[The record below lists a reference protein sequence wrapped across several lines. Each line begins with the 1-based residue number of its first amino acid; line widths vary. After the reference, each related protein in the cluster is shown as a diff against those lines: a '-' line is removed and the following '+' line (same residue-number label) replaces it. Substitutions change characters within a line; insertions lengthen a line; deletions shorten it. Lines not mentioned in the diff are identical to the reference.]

1 MIIEDG
7 RLLCIR
13 KEDEQ
18 GLYALLPGGGQ
29 EPGEPLHEALR
40 RECREEVNAEIEIHD
55 LRYVRDYISTNHE
68 FADSELFTHQL
79 DMMFFCTLQPGS
91 EIGPG
96 SVPDVGQIDVAW
108 IPLEEL
114 ETARLYPLALARLL
128 ASPHAADVPVYLG
141 DVN

>member
-68 FADSELFTHQL
+68 FADTEPFTHQL
-79 DMMFFCTLQPGS
+79 DMMFFCTLQPGAQV
-91 EIGPG
+91 GLG
-96 SVPDVGQIDVAW
+96 SVPDTGQIDVDW
-108 IPLEEL
+108 IPLGDL
-114 ETARLYPLALARLL
+114 VKARLYPLALARVL
-128 ASPHAADVPVYLG
+128 ASPDAVDTPVYLG